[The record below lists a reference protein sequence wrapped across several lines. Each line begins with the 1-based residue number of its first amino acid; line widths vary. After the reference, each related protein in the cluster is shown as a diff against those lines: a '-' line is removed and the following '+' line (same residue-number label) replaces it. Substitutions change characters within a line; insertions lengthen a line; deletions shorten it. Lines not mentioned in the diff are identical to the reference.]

1 MDINNFG
8 PFRFEVWGNVSDWA
22 MVIVTAI
29 TGILILLTFRS
40 QQKLQKLENEI
51 YRLRIKPEIV
61 IITDPL
67 IISLDQEFYPFD
79 ISIENADV
87 FDLRIEITSK
97 AEAIDII
104 WLRCFMHPTSLQK
117 GSFQHTRYSYSGP
130 YVLTDRSFDPNLII
144 LENNL

>member
-51 YRLRIKPEIV
+51 YRK
-61 IITDPL
+61 
-67 IISLDQEFYPFD
+67 
-79 ISIENADV
+79 N
-87 FDLRIEITSK
+87 
-97 AEAIDII
+97 
-104 WLRCFMHPTSLQK
+104 
-117 GSFQHTRYSYSGP
+117 
-130 YVLTDRSFDPNLII
+130 
-144 LENNL
+144 